1 MENQEAI
8 EIAAGIEE
16 VINSAVVTAI
26 QSEHNIPVVDLDD
39 GGNDNSDVTK
49 VTLKCVVENCDFIT
63 SKCVLEEVSCQPL
76 MLHTDIEHKKQQKSE
91 KFKSSNKIWVP
102 ESLDLNPSEDNG
114 EEYLFWLARFNSYL
128 SECCIVKT
136 DEKYSKLKSRL
147 SFKIFQHISDAQD
160 YESLIA
166 ALENL
171 YVKKR
176 NIYATRN
183 RLVSCKQMS
192 GENVRAY
199 LLRLN
204 QLAKL
209 CQFIGL
215 KP

>member
-1 MENQEAI
+1 
-8 EIAAGIEE
+8 
-16 VINSAVVTAI
+16 
-26 QSEHNIPVVDLDD
+26 
-39 GGNDNSDVTK
+39 
-49 VTLKCVVENCDFIT
+49 
-63 SKCVLEEVSCQPL
+63 
-76 MLHTDIEHKKQQKSE
+76 MLHTDIEHKEQQKSE
-91 KFKSSNKIWVP
+91 KFRSSNKIWLP
-102 ESLDLNPSEDNG
+102 ESLDLDASEDNG

-128 SECCIVKT
+128 VECGIVKT

-160 YESLIA
+160 YDSLII

-176 NIYATRN
+176 NIYAARN
-183 RLVSCKQMS
+183 CLVSCKQMS

-209 CQFIGL
+209 CQFSRPKFGDGARQNSVQCYSEGWSWNAYGL
-215 KP
+215 VIELRWQPWNFDIMI